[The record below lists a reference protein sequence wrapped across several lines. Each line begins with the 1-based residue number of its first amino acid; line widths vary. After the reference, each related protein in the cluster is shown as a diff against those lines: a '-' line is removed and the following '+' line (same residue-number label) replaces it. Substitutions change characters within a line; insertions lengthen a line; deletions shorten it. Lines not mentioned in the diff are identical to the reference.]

1 MLSSKDPAATQEFK
15 ISALAPGGGRGQRP
29 DFRAGEV
36 GERSLRER
44 GGRPLDRGLGDST
57 GEFGMLARRAQPS
70 GHRHR
75 TGTCLI
81 RRAESMELGMQHYAA
96 SGFTERTSGPAPRPR
111 LKNPRPVYRNRL
123 PWFSHVRK
131 VKSRPGTAARPR
143 SRGHSQITSQCRL
156 ESSRNREPRSPARPP
171 QRGKK

>member
-111 LKNPRPVYRNRL
+111 LKTPGPSTETDFPGSVMCERL
-123 PWFSHVRK
+123 
-131 VKSRPGTAARPR
+131 
-143 SRGHSQITSQCRL
+143 
-156 ESSRNREPRSPARPP
+156 
-171 QRGKK
+171 